1 MDSTEFA
8 AYLAFIVSV
17 FAVMNPM
24 VAIPVY
30 LSVVEGM
37 TREQRRGIPRKTAF
51 SAFVVMV
58 TAFFLGETILWIFS
72 VSVPALRIA
81 GGLLLASMAWSM
93 LQARTSRTRQTSEEK
108 EEAPE
113 RGSVAIVPL
122 AIPVTAGPGAIS
134 LMIIAATY
142 PNPIE
147 GKIAIILAVLL
158 VCLVL
163 WAFLGM
169 AERVQAMLGTTG
181 MNVVTRIMGLIMLAV
196 AMEFLTGGL
205 SEKFP
210 AWVQDGPEAEV
221 SLDDGRQ
228 ESSQDSASEPKS
240 GE

>member
-30 LSVVEGM
+30 LSVVDGM
-37 TREQRRGIPRKTAF
+37 PKEQRRRIPRTTAF
-51 SAFVVMV
+51 AAFVVLA
-58 TAFFLGETILWIFS
+58 TSFFLGETILSIFS

-147 GKIAIILAVLL
+147 GKIAIMLAVML

-163 WAFLGM
+163 WGFLAM
-169 AERVQAMLGTTG
+169 AERVQSLLGTTG

-210 AWVQDGPEAEV
+210 AWVQTDSEVEA
-221 SLDDGRQ
+221 SMG
-228 ESSQDSASEPKS
+228 DSPSP
-240 GE
+240 

>member
-8 AYLAFIVSV
+8 AYLAFIASV

-30 LSVVEGM
+30 LSVVDGM
-37 TREQRRGIPRKTAF
+37 PKEQRRRIPRTTAIA
-51 SAFVVMV
+51 AFAVLA
-58 TAFFLGETILWIFS
+58 TSFFLGETILSIFS

-108 EEAPE
+108 EEASE

-147 GKIAIILAVLL
+147 GKIAIMLAVML

-163 WAFLGM
+163 WGFLSM
-169 AERVQAMLGTTG
+169 AERVQSLLGTTG

-210 AWVQDGPEAEV
+210 AWVQTDSKIEASIDDGP
-221 SLDDGRQ
+221 
-228 ESSQDSASEPKS
+228 SS
-240 GE
+240 

>member
-1 MDSTEFA
+1 MREAT
-8 AYLAFIVSV
+8 FIVSV

-37 TREQRRGIPRKTAF
+37 TREQRRGIPRKTAI

-93 LQARTSRTRQTSEEK
+93 LQARTSRTRQTSEEM
-108 EEAPE
+108 EEASE

-158 VCLVL
+158 VCVVL
-163 WAFLGM
+163 WAFLSM
-169 AERVQAMLGTTG
+169 AG
-181 MNVVTRIMGLIMLAV
+181 
-196 AMEFLTGGL
+196 
-205 SEKFP
+205 
-210 AWVQDGPEAEV
+210 
-221 SLDDGRQ
+221 
-228 ESSQDSASEPKS
+228 SASMNAD
-240 GE
+240 GM